1 MEYSAAVQAIRL
13 SVLFLIRETAI
24 EAQSRAND
32 LAAILGKPLETPDV
46 VSFQLRQYLYQ
57 RLPRLPSPASAQQWL
72 AESRRLRKHLADDV
86 IFHRWPREWVDAPP
100 KFENLGVIES
110 GHGYRMRKLL
120 YEIVPGFRSTA
131 ILYEPERVEGKS
143 PAVLND
149 IGHEYEIG
157 NAAVYKQKRC
167 INRALH
173 GMFALSAE
181 WLGCGELN
189 SPENRH
195 PAFPLLAWRSAT
207 DSTRHLNWRNAK
219 EIRGYHREPLR
230 IVI

>member
-13 SVLFLIRETAI
+13 SVLFLIGGTAI
-24 EAQSRAND
+24 EAQSRSND
-32 LAAILGKPLETPDV
+32 LAAILAKLLETPDA

-57 RLPRLPSPASAQQWL
+57 RLPKLPSPSSAQQWS
-72 AESRRLRKHLADDV
+72 AETRRIRKHLVDDV
-86 IFHRWPREWVDAPP
+86 IFHGWPREWVDAPP
-100 KFENLGVIES
+100 KFEDLGVIES
-110 GHGYRMRKLL
+110 GHGYRMRKLR
-120 YEIVPGFRSTA
+120 YEIVPDFQSTA
-131 ILYEPERVEGKS
+131 ILDEPERLEGKV
-143 PAVLND
+143 PAVLNVN
-149 IGHEYEIG
+149 GHEYGMGKATE
-157 NAAVYKQKRC
+157 YKQKRC
-167 INRALH
+167 INIALH

-195 PAFPLLAWRSAT
+195 PAFPLPAWRSGT